1 MNKFFGFSFL
11 SISIF
16 IVWVFHLSGI
26 LGIFFGDSTWFI
38 STTPLNLI
46 LSLVL
51 LLLNSND
58 LNKIVMI
65 ACLAFVIGMFAEIL
79 GVNYGLIFGN
89 YKYGNTLGP
98 KMFNVPILIGYN
110 WAMVLIIT
118 ASIAQ
123 KISKK
128 IEIRL
133 LIGMILMLLLDIL
146 IEPVAPYLD
155 FWTFKSGIAPIQNYI
170 GWVIVSFPLH
180 FLYYKFG
187 IKKNNR
193 FSIHLYLAQILFFLA
208 LLFKFK
214 IL

>member
-1 MNKFFGFSFL
+1 M
-11 SISIF
+11 
-16 IVWVFHLSGI
+16 SGI
-26 LGIFFGDSTWFI
+26 LGIFFGDSAWFI

-46 LSLVL
+46 LSLAL

-65 ACLAFVIGMFAEIL
+65 ACLAFILGMFAEIL

-89 YKYGNTLGP
+89 YVYGKTLGP

-118 ASIAQ
+118 AGIAQ

-128 IEIRL
+128 IGIRL
-133 LIGMILMLLLDIL
+133 FAGMFLMLFLDVL

-155 FWTFKSGIAPIQNYI
+155 FWTFKSGIAPTQNYI
-170 GWVIVSFPLH
+170 GWAVVSFPLH

-187 IKKNNR
+187 IKKNNQ
-193 FSIHLYLAQILFFLA
+193 FSIHLYFAQILFFFA

-214 IL
+214 ILQ

>member
-26 LGIFFGDSTWFI
+26 LGIFFGDSAWFI

-58 LNKIVMI
+58 SNKIVMI

-123 KISKK
+123 KIS
-128 IEIRL
+128 
-133 LIGMILMLLLDIL
+133 
-146 IEPVAPYLD
+146 
-155 FWTFKSGIAPIQNYI
+155 
-170 GWVIVSFPLH
+170 
-180 FLYYKFG
+180 
-187 IKKNNR
+187 
-193 FSIHLYLAQILFFLA
+193 
-208 LLFKFK
+208 
-214 IL
+214 